1 MSVPVSEDF
10 ERRVGRYRGE
20 LLVHCYQMLGSVH
33 DAEDQVQETMVRAWR
48 AYDRFDEARASMR
61 TWLHRIATNTCLS
74 ALARDGRR
82 PLPSGLAAPGADP
95 NGPLVHG
102 GEATWLQPFPEAL
115 LTGRDDPA
123 AVLLGKGRLRLA
135 LVAAMQLLPARQRA
149 VLILRDVLDIPAA
162 EVAAALDTTSAA
174 VNSALQRARARLAEV
189 GVREDEVAE
198 SADRERRAVVDQY
211 MTAFENADVDALCR
225 LLAEDA
231 VLEMPPYLNWYVGR
245 DAYAG
250 FIARVFATRGAD
262 WRMVPI
268 ASNGQPAVAAYVRAE
283 HDVYRLHTIQVFGIG
298 ADGISRNVTFPDP
311 EVFALFDI
319 PGVLDAAAVPA
330 AGDRA

>member
-1 MSVPVSEDF
+1 M
-10 ERRVGRYRGE
+10 
-20 LLVHCYQMLGSVH
+20 
-33 DAEDQVQETMVRAWR
+33 
-48 AYDRFDEARASMR
+48 
-61 TWLHRIATNTCLS
+61 
-74 ALARDGRR
+74 
-82 PLPSGLAAPGADP
+82 
-95 NGPLVHG
+95 
-102 GEATWLQPFPEAL
+102 
-115 LTGRDDPA
+115 
-123 AVLLGKGRLRLA
+123 
-135 LVAAMQLLPARQRA
+135 
-149 VLILRDVLDIPAA
+149 LILRPAMLDIPAA

-174 VNSALQRARARLAEV
+174 VNSALQRGRRPRLAEV

-198 SADRERRAVVDQY
+198 SADRERRAVVDRY
-211 MTAFENADVDALCR
+211 MTAFENADVGALSK

-262 WRMVPI
+262 WRLVPI
-268 ASNGQPAVAAYVRAE
+268 ASYGQPGVAAVVRAE
-283 HDVYRLHTIQVFGIG
+283 QEVYRLHTIQVFGVG
-298 ADGISRNVTFPDP
+298 AEGISRNVTFPDP